1 MLSRQVAIGA
11 RPLAGPWSRGLATLS
26 AAKTVERTLPS
37 VKDYT
42 VTVHLVDYK
51 GAHSKI
57 VGRVGQTLMQATT
70 QYGGP
75 GAKVLEDDSGG
86 GGGRNE
92 RINSDRWTE
101 MVFGEGAQS
110 YQSHVRALLGAAL
123 QNND

>member
-1 MLSRQVAIGA
+1 M
-11 RPLAGPWSRGLATLS
+11 ATS
-26 AAKTVERTLPS
+26 AKTVASPRTLPS
-37 VKDYT
+37 MADYA